1 MSKNKPEN
9 DGPKIHVTWRGERYV
24 KAEEVLNSKRGRE
37 LIEKTAKFA
46 DTRQPPDS
54 PPGKDDVR

>member
-1 MSKNKPEN
+1 MSKSKPEN

-37 LIEKTAKFA
+37 LIEKTARFA
-46 DTRQPPDS
+46 DTHPSPDS
-54 PPGKDDVR
+54 PPEKDDVR